1 MTIDWADLAA
11 ACGLMLV
18 IEGMLPFLSPR
29 STRRT
34 LATLAAWPDG
44 ALRGA
49 GAASMVAGLLLLWLL
64 RS

>member
-1 MTIDWADLAA
+1 MTIEWPDLAA

-18 IEGMLPFLSPR
+18 IEGMLPFLSPQG
-29 STRRT
+29 TRRAF
-34 LATLAAWPDG
+34 ATLSALPDG

-49 GAASMVAGLLLLWLL
+49 GAASMLAGLLLLWLL

>member
-29 STRRT
+29 STRST
-34 LATLAAWPDG
+34 LATLAALPDA

-64 RS
+64 RT